1 MSVKYYPCIY
11 PLYFNELY
19 VLMSLYNPF
28 NKYGVKR
35 VINAAT
41 SITTLGGS
49 IPDQSIFKAMAEAGK
64 SFTSITELQ
73 VWAGKE
79 IAKATGAEAGL
90 PVASAVCGLQ
100 LSAAACM
107 MRGTELENH
116 ELLDMRGWS
125 HITMRLPL
133 HTEGLRTEFIV
144 QRTNR
149 NTYDY
154 SVELAGGRFREVEP
168 REEELLEV
176 YDPEKTAAYYYT
188 ARNLMGSLPLEKVI
202 EIAKVNKVPVIVDAA
217 AEIPPRRKLRMYMD
231 KGVDLVSFSG
241 GKHLAGPN
249 NSGLLAGRADLI
261 KLAHLQSYPFNGV
274 GRASKMS
281 RETIVGLVEA
291 LWIYLDHDEE
301 EAFTGWVR
309 WAKYFRDE
317 LSRFPGVSAEIVY
330 QRVVEDGEPMAPFCA
345 ISLDESVTGVSGKE
359 LVSSLKEWE
368 PVIYVIYEPEFL
380 LGPCPGKI
388 TINPQYMLEGEHPL
402 VVEKIKQILGS

>member
-1 MSVKYYPCIY
+1 M
-11 PLYFNELY
+11 PLD
-19 VLMSLYNPF
+19 NPF
-28 NKYGVKR
+28 EKYGVKR

-49 IPDQSIFKAMAEAGK
+49 IPPQEIFKAMAEAGK
-64 SFTSITELQ
+64 AFASIHELQ

-116 ELLDMRGWS
+116 EPLDMRGWS

-149 NTYDY
+149 NSYDY
-154 SVELAGGRFREVEP
+154 SVELAGGRFKEVEP
-168 REEELLEV
+168 TEEALTEA

-188 ARNLMGSLPLEKVI
+188 ARNLSGSLPLEKVI
-202 EIAKVNKVPVIVDAA
+202 EIAKLHDIPVIVDAA
-217 AEIPPRRKLRMYMD
+217 AEIPPKRKLRMYID
-231 KGVDLVSFSG
+231 KGADLVAYSG

-249 NSGLLAGRADLI
+249 NSGLLTGRADLI

-301 EAFTGWVR
+301 GAFKGWVR
-309 WAKYFRDE
+309 WAEYFRDE
-317 LSRFPGVSAEIVY
+317 LSTVQGVSAEVVH
-330 QRVVEDGEPMAPFCA
+330 QKVVEDGEPMTPFCA
-345 ISLDESVTGVSGKE
+345 VSLDESVTGVSGKE
-359 LVSSLKEWE
+359 LVARLKEGE
-368 PVIYVIYEPEFL
+368 PIVYVIYEPEFL
-380 LGPCPGKI
+380 IGPCPGKI
-388 TINPQYMLEGEHPL
+388 TVNPQYMLEGEHPL
-402 VVEKIKQILGS
+402 VVEKIKRILGP

>member
-1 MSVKYYPCIY
+1 MPID
-11 PLYFNELY
+11 
-19 VLMSLYNPF
+19 NPF
-28 NKYGVKR
+28 KKYGVKR

-64 SFTSITELQ
+64 AFANIPELQ

-100 LSAAACM
+100 LSAAACI
-107 MRGTELENH
+107 MRGTELESH
-116 ELLDMRGWS
+116 EPLDMKGWS

-149 NTYDY
+149 NSYDY
-154 SVELAGGRFREVEP
+154 SVELAGGRFKEVEP
-168 REEELLEV
+168 TEEALLEA
-176 YDPEKTAAYYYT
+176 YDPERTAAYYYT
-188 ARNLMGSLPLEKVI
+188 ARNLRGSLPLEKVI

-217 AEIPPRRKLRMYMD
+217 AEVPPRRKLRMYME
-231 KGVDLVSFSG
+231 KGADLVSYSG

-291 LWIYLDHDEE
+291 LWIYLGHDEK
-301 EAFTGWVR
+301 EAFNGWVR
-309 WAKYFRDE
+309 WAEYFRDE

-330 QRVVEDGEPMAPFCA
+330 QRAVEDGEPMAPFCA
-345 ISLDESVTGVSGKE
+345 ISLDESVTGVSGKA
-359 LVSSLKEWE
+359 LVSRLKEGE
-368 PVIYVIYEPEFL
+368 PVVYVIYEPEFL

-388 TINPQYMLEGEHPL
+388 TVNPQYMLEGEHPL
-402 VVEKIKQILGS
+402 VVEKIKQILES

>member
-1 MSVKYYPCIY
+1 M
-11 PLYFNELY
+11 PLD
-19 VLMSLYNPF
+19 NPF
-28 NKYGVKR
+28 KRYGVKR

-49 IPDQSIFKAMAEAGK
+49 IPDQKILKAMAEAGK
-64 SFTSITELQ
+64 VFASIPELQ

-107 MRGTELENH
+107 MRGTELEKY
-116 ELLDMRGWS
+116 EPLDMRGWS

-144 QRTNR
+144 QRSNR
-149 NTYDY
+149 NSYDY
-154 SVELAGGRFREVEP
+154 SVELAGGRFKEVEP
-168 REEELLEV
+168 TEEALIDA
-176 YDPEKTAAYYYT
+176 YDPDNTAGFYYT
-188 ARNLMGSLPLEKVI
+188 ARNLKGSLPLEKVI
-202 EIAKVNKVPVIVDAA
+202 EIAKIHKVPVIVDAA
-217 AEIPPRRKLRMYMD
+217 AEIPPKRKLRTYMD
-231 KGVDLVSFSG
+231 KGADLVSYSG

-281 RETIVGLVEA
+281 RETIVGLVQA

-301 EAFTGWVR
+301 EAFDGWVR
-309 WAKYFRDE
+309 WAEYFRDE
-317 LSRFPGVSAEIVY
+317 LSRFSGVSAEIVY

-359 LVSSLKEWE
+359 LVSRLKKGE
-368 PVIYVIYEPEFL
+368 PVVYVIYEPEFL

-388 TINPQYMLEGEHPL
+388 TLNPQYMLEGEHPL
-402 VVEKIKQILGS
+402 VVEKIKRILES

>member
-1 MSVKYYPCIY
+1 M
-11 PLYFNELY
+11 PLD
-19 VLMSLYNPF
+19 NPF
-28 NKYGVKR
+28 KRYGVKR

-49 IPDQSIFKAMAEAGK
+49 IPDQKIFKAMAEAGK
-64 SFTSITELQ
+64 VFASIPELQ

-107 MRGTELENH
+107 MRGTELEKY
-116 ELLDMRGWS
+116 EPLDMRGWS

-133 HTEGLRTEFIV
+133 HTGGLRTEFIV

-149 NTYDY
+149 NSYDY
-154 SVELAGGRFREVEP
+154 SVELAGGRFREVEST
-168 REEELLEV
+168 EEALIDA
-176 YDPEKTAAYYYT
+176 YDPEKTAAFYYT
-188 ARNLMGSLPLEKVI
+188 ARNLKGSLSLEKVI
-202 EIAKVNKVPVIVDAA
+202 KIAKIHKVPVIVDAA
-217 AEIPPRRKLRMYMD
+217 AEIPPKRKLRTYMD
-231 KGVDLVSFSG
+231 KGADLVSYSG

-301 EAFTGWVR
+301 EAFDGWVR
-309 WAKYFRDE
+309 WAEYFRDE
-317 LSRFPGVSAEIVY
+317 LSRFSGVSAEIVY

-359 LVSSLKEWE
+359 LVSRLKKGE
-368 PVIYVIYEPEFL
+368 PVVYVIYEPEFL

-388 TINPQYMLEGEHPL
+388 TLNPQYMLEGEHPL
-402 VVEKIKQILGS
+402 VVEKIKRILES

>member
-1 MSVKYYPCIY
+1 
-11 PLYFNELY
+11 
-19 VLMSLYNPF
+19 MSLYNPF

-64 SFTSITELQ
+64 AFASIPELQ

-116 ELLDMRGWS
+116 EPLDMRGWS

-149 NTYDY
+149 NSYDY
-154 SVELAGGRFREVEP
+154 SVELAGGRFKEVESM
-168 REEELLEV
+168 EEALLEA
-176 YDPEKTAAYYYT
+176 YDPERTAAYYYT
-188 ARNLMGSLPLEKVI
+188 ARNLRGSLPLEKVI

-217 AEIPPRRKLRMYMD
+217 AEVPPRRKLRMYME
-231 KGVDLVSFSG
+231 KGADLVSYSG

-291 LWIYLDHDEE
+291 LWIYLGHDEK
-301 EAFTGWVR
+301 EAFNGWVR
-309 WAKYFRDE
+309 WAEYFRDE

-330 QRVVEDGEPMAPFCA
+330 QRAVEDGEPMAPFCA
-345 ISLDESVTGVSGKE
+345 ISLDESVTGVSGKA
-359 LVSSLKEWE
+359 LVSRLKEGE
-368 PVIYVIYEPEFL
+368 PVVYVLYEPEFL

-388 TINPQYMLEGEHPL
+388 TVNPQYMLEGEHPL
-402 VVEKIKQILGS
+402 VVEKIKQILEF

>member
-1 MSVKYYPCIY
+1 M
-11 PLYFNELY
+11 PLD
-19 VLMSLYNPF
+19 NPF
-28 NKYGVKR
+28 ERYGVKR

-64 SFTSITELQ
+64 VFARIPELQ
-73 VWAGKE
+73 QWAGME

-116 ELLDMRGWS
+116 EPLDMRGWS

-149 NTYDY
+149 NSYDY
-154 SVELAGGRFREVEP
+154 SVELAGGRFKEVEP
-168 REEELLEV
+168 TEEALLKA
-176 YDPEKTAAYYYT
+176 YDPEKTGAYYYT
-188 ARNLMGSLPLEKVI
+188 ARNLRGSLPLGKII
-202 EIAKVNKVPVIVDAA
+202 EIAKIHKVPVIVDAA
-217 AEIPPRRKLRMYMD
+217 AEIPPRRKLTMYID
-231 KGVDLVSFSG
+231 KGADLVTYSG

-301 EAFTGWVR
+301 EAFNRWVR
-309 WAKYFRDE
+309 WAEYFRDK
-317 LSRFPGVSAEIVY
+317 LSKIQGVSAEIVH

-345 ISLDESVTGVSGKE
+345 ISLDESVTSVSGKE
-359 LVSSLKEWE
+359 LVAKLKEGE
-368 PVIYVIYEPEFL
+368 PIVYVIYEPEFL
-380 LGPCPGKI
+380 IGPCPGKI

-402 VVEKIKQILGS
+402 VIEKIKRILGS

>member
-1 MSVKYYPCIY
+1 M
-11 PLYFNELY
+11 PLD
-19 VLMSLYNPF
+19 NPF
-28 NKYGVKR
+28 KRYGVKR

-49 IPDQSIFKAMAEAGK
+49 IPDQKIFKAMAEAGK
-64 SFTSITELQ
+64 VFASIPELQ

-107 MRGTELENH
+107 MKGTELEKY
-116 ELLDMRGWS
+116 EPLDMRGWS

-133 HTEGLRTEFIV
+133 NTEGLRTEFIV

-149 NTYDY
+149 NSYDY

-168 REEELLEV
+168 TEEALIDA
-176 YDPEKTAAYYYT
+176 YDPEKTAAFYYT
-188 ARNLMGSLPLEKVI
+188 ARNLKGSLPLEKVI
-202 EIAKVNKVPVIVDAA
+202 KIAKIHKVPVIVDAA
-217 AEIPPRRKLRMYMD
+217 AEIPPKRKLKTYME
-231 KGVDLVSFSG
+231 KGADLVSYSG

-301 EAFTGWVR
+301 EAFDGWVR
-309 WAKYFRDE
+309 WAEYFRDE
-317 LSRFPGVSAEIVY
+317 LSRFSGISAKIVY

-359 LVSSLKEWE
+359 LVSRLKKGE
-368 PVIYVIYEPEFL
+368 PVVYVIYEPEFL

-388 TINPQYMLEGEHPL
+388 TLNPQYMLEGEHPL
-402 VVEKIKQILGS
+402 VVKKIKRILES

>member
-1 MSVKYYPCIY
+1 M
-11 PLYFNELY
+11 PLD
-19 VLMSLYNPF
+19 NPF
-28 NKYGVKR
+28 KRYGVKR

-49 IPDQSIFKAMAEAGK
+49 IPDQKIFKAMAEAGK
-64 SFTSITELQ
+64 VFASIPELQ

-107 MRGTELENH
+107 MKGTELEKY
-116 ELLDMRGWS
+116 EPLDMRGWS

-133 HTEGLRTEFIV
+133 NTEGLRTEFIV

-149 NTYDY
+149 NSYDY

-168 REEELLEV
+168 TEKALIDA
-176 YDPEKTAAYYYT
+176 YDPEKTAAFYYT
-188 ARNLMGSLPLEKVI
+188 ARNLKGSLPLEKVI
-202 EIAKVNKVPVIVDAA
+202 KIAKIHKVPVIVDAA
-217 AEIPPRRKLRMYMD
+217 AEIPPKRKLRTYME
-231 KGVDLVSFSG
+231 KGADLVSYSG

-301 EAFTGWVR
+301 EAFDGWVK
-309 WAKYFRDE
+309 WAEYFRDE
-317 LSRFPGVSAEIVY
+317 LSRFSGVSAKIVY

-359 LVSSLKEWE
+359 LVSRLKKGE
-368 PVIYVIYEPEFL
+368 PVVYVIYEPEFL

-388 TINPQYMLEGEHPL
+388 TLNPQYMLEGEHPL
-402 VVEKIKQILGS
+402 VVEKIKRILES

>member
-1 MSVKYYPCIY
+1 M
-11 PLYFNELY
+11 PLD
-19 VLMSLYNPF
+19 NPF
-28 NKYGVKR
+28 KRYGVKR

-49 IPDQSIFKAMAEAGK
+49 IPDQKIFKAMAEAGK
-64 SFTSITELQ
+64 VFASIPELQ

-107 MRGTELENH
+107 MKGTELEKY
-116 ELLDMRGWS
+116 EPLDMRGWS

-133 HTEGLRTEFIV
+133 NTEGLRTEFIV

-149 NTYDY
+149 NSYDY

-168 REEELLEV
+168 TEKALIDA
-176 YDPEKTAAYYYT
+176 YDPEKTAAFYYT
-188 ARNLMGSLPLEKVI
+188 ARNLKGSLPLEKVI
-202 EIAKVNKVPVIVDAA
+202 KIAKIHKVPVIVDAA
-217 AEIPPRRKLRMYMD
+217 AEIPPKRKLRTYME
-231 KGVDLVSFSG
+231 KGADLVSYSG

-301 EAFTGWVR
+301 EAFDGWVR
-309 WAKYFRDE
+309 WAEYFRDK
-317 LSRFPGVSAEIVY
+317 LSRFSGVSAKIVY

-359 LVSSLKEWE
+359 LVSRLKKGE
-368 PVIYVIYEPEFL
+368 PVVYVIYEPEFL

-388 TINPQYMLEGEHPL
+388 TLNPQYMLEGEHPL
-402 VVEKIKQILGS
+402 VVEKIKRILES

>member
-1 MSVKYYPCIY
+1 M
-11 PLYFNELY
+11 PLD
-19 VLMSLYNPF
+19 NPF
-28 NKYGVKR
+28 KRYGVKR

-49 IPDQSIFKAMAEAGK
+49 IPDQKIFKAMAEAGK
-64 SFTSITELQ
+64 VFASIPELQ

-107 MRGTELENH
+107 MRDTELEKY
-116 ELLDMRGWS
+116 EPLDMRGWS

-144 QRTNR
+144 QRSNR
-149 NTYDY
+149 NSYDY

-168 REEELLEV
+168 TEEALIDA
-176 YDPEKTAAYYYT
+176 YDPEKTAAFYYT
-188 ARNLMGSLPLEKVI
+188 ARNLKGSLPLEKVI
-202 EIAKVNKVPVIVDAA
+202 EIAKIHKVPVIVDAA
-217 AEIPPRRKLRMYMD
+217 AEIPPKRKLRTYME
-231 KGVDLVSFSG
+231 KGADLVSYSG

-301 EAFTGWVR
+301 EAFDGWVR
-309 WAKYFRDE
+309 WAEYFRDE
-317 LSRFPGVSAEIVY
+317 LSRFSGVSAKIVY

-359 LVSSLKEWE
+359 LVSRLKKGE
-368 PVIYVIYEPEFL
+368 PVVYVIYEPEFL

-388 TINPQYMLEGEHPL
+388 TLNPQYMLKGEHPL
-402 VVEKIKQILGS
+402 VVEKIKRILES

>member
-1 MSVKYYPCIY
+1 M
-11 PLYFNELY
+11 PLD
-19 VLMSLYNPF
+19 NPF
-28 NKYGVKR
+28 EKYGIKR

-49 IPDQSIFKAMAEAGK
+49 IPDQRIFKAMAEAGK
-64 SFTSITELQ
+64 AFASIPELQ
-73 VWAGKE
+73 VWAGNE

-107 MRGTELENH
+107 MRGTELEKYKP
-116 ELLDMRGWS
+116 LGMKGWS

-144 QRTNR
+144 QSSNR
-149 NTYDY
+149 NSYDY
-154 SVELAGGRFREVEP
+154 SVELAGGMFMEVEP
-168 REEELLEV
+168 TEEALIDA
-176 YDPEKTAAYYYT
+176 YDQEKTAAYYYT
-188 ARNLMGSLPLEKVI
+188 ARNLKGSLPLEKVI
-202 EIAKVNKVPVIVDAA
+202 EIAKVNNVPVIVDAA

-231 KGVDLVSFSG
+231 KGADLVSYSG

-291 LWIYLDHDEE
+291 LWIFLSHDEE
-301 EAFTGWVR
+301 GAFNRYVK
-309 WAKYFRDE
+309 WAEYFRDE
-317 LSRFPGVSAEIVY
+317 LSKERGVSTEIVY

-345 ISLDESVTGVSGKE
+345 LSLDESVTGVTGKE
-359 LVSSLKEWE
+359 LVTRLKEGD
-368 PVIYVIYEPEFL
+368 PVVYVLYEPEFL

-388 TINPQYMLEGEHPL
+388 TLNPQYMLEGEHPR
-402 VVEKIKQILGS
+402 VVEKIKRILES

>member
-1 MSVKYYPCIY
+1 M
-11 PLYFNELY
+11 PLD
-19 VLMSLYNPF
+19 NPF
-28 NKYGVKR
+28 KRYGVKR

-49 IPDQSIFKAMAEAGK
+49 IPNQKIFKAMAEAGK
-64 SFTSITELQ
+64 VFASIPELQ

-107 MRGTELENH
+107 MRGTELEKY
-116 ELLDMRGWS
+116 EPLDMRGWS

-149 NTYDY
+149 NSYDY

-168 REEELLEV
+168 TEEALIDA
-176 YDPEKTAAYYYT
+176 YDPEKTAAFYYT
-188 ARNLMGSLPLEKVI
+188 ARNLKGSLPLEKVI
-202 EIAKVNKVPVIVDAA
+202 QIAKIHKVPVIVDAA
-217 AEIPPRRKLRMYMD
+217 AEIPPKRKLRTYMD
-231 KGVDLVSFSG
+231 KGADLVSYSG

-301 EAFTGWVR
+301 EAFDGWVR
-309 WAKYFRDE
+309 WAEYFRDE
-317 LSRFPGVSAEIVY
+317 LSRFSGVSAEIVY

-359 LVSSLKEWE
+359 LVSRLKKGE
-368 PVIYVIYEPEFL
+368 PVVYVIYEPEFL

-388 TINPQYMLEGEHPL
+388 TLNPQYMLEGEHRL
-402 VVEKIKQILGS
+402 VVEKIKRILES

>member
-1 MSVKYYPCIY
+1 M
-11 PLYFNELY
+11 PLD
-19 VLMSLYNPF
+19 NPF
-28 NKYGVKR
+28 EKYGVKR

-64 SFTSITELQ
+64 AFASIPELQ

-107 MRGTELENH
+107 MRGTELESH
-116 ELLDMRGWS
+116 EPPDMRGWS

-149 NTYDY
+149 NSYDY
-154 SVELAGGRFREVEP
+154 SVELAGGRFKEVEP
-168 REEELLEV
+168 TEEALTEAF
-176 YDPEKTAAYYYT
+176 DPEKTAAYYYT
-188 ARNLMGSLPLEKVI
+188 ARNLRDSLPLEKVI
-202 EIAKVNKVPVIVDAA
+202 EIARKHKVPVIVDAA
-217 AEIPPRRKLRMYMD
+217 AEIPPRRKLMMYMD
-231 KGVDLVSFSG
+231 KGADLVTYSG

-301 EAFTGWVR
+301 EAFKGWVR
-309 WAKYFRDE
+309 WAEYFRDE
-317 LSRFPGVSAEIVY
+317 LSKIPGVSAEIVH

-345 ISLDESVTGVSGKE
+345 ISLDESVTSITGKE
-359 LVSSLKEWE
+359 LVARLKEDE
-368 PVIYVIYEPEFL
+368 PIVYVIYEPEFL
-380 LGPCPGKI
+380 IGPCPGKI
-388 TINPQYMLEGEHPL
+388 TINPQYMLEGEQPL
-402 VVEKIKQILGS
+402 VVDKIKRILGS

>member
-1 MSVKYYPCIY
+1 M
-11 PLYFNELY
+11 PLD
-19 VLMSLYNPF
+19 NPF
-28 NKYGVKR
+28 KRYGVKR

-49 IPDQSIFKAMAEAGK
+49 IPNQKIFKAMAEAGK
-64 SFTSITELQ
+64 VFASIPELQ

-107 MRGTELENH
+107 MRGTELEKY
-116 ELLDMRGWS
+116 EPLDMRGWS

-133 HTEGLRTEFIV
+133 NTEGLRTEFIV

-149 NTYDY
+149 NSYDY

-168 REEELLEV
+168 TEEALIDA
-176 YDPEKTAAYYYT
+176 YDPEKTAAFYYT
-188 ARNLMGSLPLEKVI
+188 ARNLKGSLPLEKVI
-202 EIAKVNKVPVIVDAA
+202 EIAKIHKVPVIVDAA
-217 AEIPPRRKLRMYMD
+217 AEIPPKRKLRTYME
-231 KGVDLVSFSG
+231 KGADLVSYSG

-301 EAFTGWVR
+301 EAFDRWVR
-309 WAKYFRDE
+309 WAEYFRDE
-317 LSRFPGVSAEIVY
+317 LSRFSGVSAEIVY

-359 LVSSLKEWE
+359 LVSRLKKGE
-368 PVIYVIYEPEFL
+368 PVVYVIYEPEFL

-388 TINPQYMLEGEHPL
+388 TVNPQYMLEGEHPL
-402 VVEKIKQILGS
+402 VVEKIKQILES

>member
-1 MSVKYYPCIY
+1 M
-11 PLYFNELY
+11 PLD
-19 VLMSLYNPF
+19 NPF
-28 NKYGVKR
+28 KRYGVKR

-49 IPDQSIFKAMAEAGK
+49 IPDQKIFKAMAEAGK
-64 SFTSITELQ
+64 VFASIPELQ

-107 MRGTELENH
+107 MKGTELEKY
-116 ELLDMRGWS
+116 EPLDMRGWS

-133 HTEGLRTEFIV
+133 NTEGLRTEFIV

-149 NTYDY
+149 NSYDY

-168 REEELLEV
+168 TEKALIDA
-176 YDPEKTAAYYYT
+176 YDPEKTAAFYYT
-188 ARNLMGSLPLEKVI
+188 ARNLKGSLPLEKVI
-202 EIAKVNKVPVIVDAA
+202 KIAKIHKVPVIVDAA
-217 AEIPPRRKLRMYMD
+217 AEIPPKRKLRTYME
-231 KGVDLVSFSG
+231 KGADMVSYSG

-301 EAFTGWVR
+301 EAFDGWVR
-309 WAKYFRDE
+309 WAEYFRDK
-317 LSRFPGVSAEIVY
+317 LSRFSGVSAKIVY

-359 LVSSLKEWE
+359 LVSRLKKGE
-368 PVIYVIYEPEFL
+368 PVVYVIYEPEFL

-388 TINPQYMLEGEHPL
+388 TLNPQYMLEGEHPL
-402 VVEKIKQILGS
+402 VVEKIKRILES

>member
-1 MSVKYYPCIY
+1 
-11 PLYFNELY
+11 
-19 VLMSLYNPF
+19 MSLYNPF
-28 NKYGVKR
+28 KKYGVRR

-64 SFTSITELQ
+64 AFANIPELQ

-116 ELLDMRGWS
+116 DPLDMRGWS

-133 HTEGLRTEFIV
+133 HTEELSKEFIV

-149 NTYDY
+149 NSYDY
-154 SVELAGGRFREVEP
+154 SVELAGGMFNEVDP
-168 REEELLEV
+168 TEEALLEA

-188 ARNLMGSLPLEKVI
+188 ARNLRGSLPLEKVI

-217 AEIPPRRKLRMYMD
+217 AEVPPRRKLRMYMD
-231 KGVDLVSFSG
+231 KGADLVSYSG

-291 LWIYLDHDEE
+291 LWIYLDHNE
-301 EAFTGWVR
+301 EAAFNGWVR
-309 WAKYFRDE
+309 WAEYFKYE

-330 QRVVEDGEPMAPFCA
+330 QRAVEDGEPMAPFCA

-359 LVSSLKEWE
+359 LVSRLKEGE
-368 PVIYVIYEPEFL
+368 PVVYVIYEPEFL

-388 TINPQYMLEGEHPL
+388 TINPQYMLEREHPL
-402 VVEKIKQILGS
+402 VVEKIKQILES

>member
-1 MSVKYYPCIY
+1 M
-11 PLYFNELY
+11 PLD
-19 VLMSLYNPF
+19 NPF
-28 NKYGVKR
+28 EKYGVKR

-49 IPDQSIFKAMAEAGK
+49 IPDQRIFKAMAEAGK
-64 SFTSITELQ
+64 AFASIAELQ

-107 MRGTELENH
+107 MRGTELERYDP
-116 ELLDMRGWS
+116 LDMRGWS

-144 QRTNR
+144 QSSNR
-149 NTYDY
+149 NSYDY

-168 REEELLEV
+168 TEAALVEA
-176 YDPEKTAAYYYT
+176 YDLEKTAAYYFT
-188 ARNLMGSLPLEKVI
+188 ARNLKGSLPLEKVI
-202 EIAKVNKVPVIVDAA
+202 EIAKVNGVPVIVDAA

-231 KGVDLVSFSG
+231 KGADLVSYSG

-281 RETIVGLVEA
+281 RETIVGLIEA
-291 LWIYLDHDEE
+291 LWIFLDHDEAV
-301 EAFTGWVR
+301 AFNEYVR
-309 WAKYFRDE
+309 WAEYFRDE
-317 LSRFPGVSAEIVY
+317 LSRLPGVSTEIVY

-345 ISLDESVTGVSGKE
+345 LSIDESATGVSGEE
-359 LVSSLKEWE
+359 LVARLKEGE
-368 PVIYVIYEPEFL
+368 PVVYVLYEPEFL
-380 LGPCPGKI
+380 LGPCPDMI
-388 TINPQYMLEGEHPL
+388 TLNPQYMLEGEHPL
-402 VVEKIKQILGS
+402 VVEKIKRVLES